1 MSRNTFLKT
10 IAYFTAVPA
19 IAGAIFTSYP
29 KSASAV
35 PASITP
41 TYETSQ
47 TFSAT
52 ENLIPVQPATLIS
65 RYSTYSFRLTNGQ
78 SESIHNF
85 YASPSNVSSWEED
98 ILGDDILYPDST
110 IRVSVDDNRESCLY
124 DFKAI
129 FENGTE
135 STHYGINIC
144 DLSSYTF

>member
-1 MSRNTFLKT
+1 MSRNTFFKT

-19 IAGAIFTSYP
+19 IVGAIFTSYP
-29 KSASAV
+29 KSANAV
-35 PASITP
+35 SASITP
-41 TYETSQ
+41 TYEASQ
-47 TFSAT
+47 TFSAVG
-52 ENLIPVQPATLIS
+52 NLSPVQPATLIS

-78 SESIHNF
+78 SGAIYYF
-85 YASPSNVSSWEED
+85 YASPSSVGNWEED

-124 DFKAI
+124 DFKAV
-129 FENGTE
+129 FENGAE